1 MSTDYKLEKR
11 PERTIEEA
19 QAILRHALAELNNSV
34 VTEDDLIVISVGP
47 RNGFSTRTLNLL
59 RKFLEPLDHHG
70 PLRATMP
77 DGSIRE

>member
-1 MSTDYKLEKR
+1 MSTDDKLEKR
-11 PERTIEEA
+11 PEITEEERNVIFR
-19 QAILRHALAELNNSV
+19 QALVELENSV

-47 RNGFSTRTLNLL
+47 KNEFSTRTLNLL

-77 DGSIRE
+77 DGSIRK

>member
-1 MSTDYKLEKR
+1 MSTDDKLEKR

-19 QAILRHALAELNNSV
+19 QAILRHALAELENSV
-34 VTEDDLIVISVGP
+34 VTEDDLFVISVGP
-47 RNGFSTRTLNLL
+47 RNGLSTRTLNLL